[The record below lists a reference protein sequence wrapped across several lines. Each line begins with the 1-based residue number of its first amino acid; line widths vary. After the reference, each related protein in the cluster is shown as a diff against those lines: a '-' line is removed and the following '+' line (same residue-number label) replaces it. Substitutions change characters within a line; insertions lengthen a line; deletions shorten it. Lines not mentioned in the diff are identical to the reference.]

1 MLYKLFQIPS
11 DEMMLSAVRS
21 LMLLALLL
29 PSEAVASLAD
39 ENYQPK
45 PDNAYI
51 ELESK
56 VLADRLAEGRND
68 RKEVEYEEKMTT
80 TEMENLVEKPKIQL
94 VIKGINYLLI
104 IIIHHAIIAFKEGF
118 QCLCL
123 ANCFIKSIVI
133 FYSIK

>member
-104 IIIHHAIIAFKEGF
+104 IIIHHAIIALKKGSNV
-118 QCLCL
+118 C
-123 ANCFIKSIVI
+123 V
-133 FYSIK
+133 